1 MKIIVDRMPRT
12 GGDCIFAKPA
22 PFGLKYVCNITTDSN
37 PRCKLD
43 CEGACPYLVHIQPRL
58 TICDES
64 EIDKHREKDEQ
75 KVYDL
80 LGKKWRSS
88 SWIGE

>member
-43 CEGACPYLVHIQPRL
+43 CEGACPYLTAKELVRIL
-58 TICDES
+58 CIS
-64 EIDKHREKDEQ
+64 SL
-75 KVYDL
+75 DL
-80 LGKKWRSS
+80 PYAMRVKSTNTEKKWRSS
-88 SWIGE
+88 SL